1 MKIPARMPTKHCA
14 SPVDAKGLRAVAHR
28 PQGSRWGIAAVC
40 SLALILTSSGC
51 ASTQYLTLRS
61 TRENALAGTLKLVSP
76 KGPQVRDRTAH
87 LLRRYGLSDQY
98 GKDPVGTIEALREKT
113 DAAAADERR
122 FAVAELAYIEG
133 KRAERDG
140 QIGKALDHY
149 AVTLISSYDY
159 LFSEEYNATRNPYDP
174 QFRGAC
180 DLYNEALEDTLRLL
194 CEEHQLR
201 PGQNYTIETGK
212 REFTIETQM
221 RGGWSPDEFD
231 HFEFVSDYQI
241 QTLNNRHKT
250 YGLGVPLIAVRKP
263 PAVSGGAEAYYPEG
277 LSFAVTAMIRGVRG
291 RYSGRSQS
299 DPLANNDD
307 ADADGDGV
315 RVGDLPAS
323 DVRGGLVRGGAGEL
337 GPQKRRNPR
346 CVLEF
351 FDPLRQNQ
359 IYLAGQWVP
368 LQTDLTTPLAYFLDT
383 PQFRQRNTPTAGLL
397 NPNKQQ
403 EAKGLFMLEP
413 YDPNRIPVVMVH
425 GLWSSPL
432 TWMDMFNDLRSFPEI
447 RERYQF
453 WFYLYPTGQP
463 FWISATQMRADL
475 VKARQTFDPRKDHP
489 AIDQMVLVGHSMG
502 GLVSRMQAIDSG
514 DEFWRIVSDKP
525 IDQLQG
531 EPEDVQKLVST
542 LKFKP
547 NASVARVITIA
558 TPHRGSDFANE
569 YTRWLGRQ
577 LIKLPNFAVN
587 TGKRLDKANPDFF
600 KDSEL
605 LTMNTSI
612 DSLAP
617 DSPIFPV
624 MLRAKASPR
633 VIFHNIVGIVDS
645 ESWLGSVAPASDGV
659 VAYPSAHMDDVKSE
673 LIVNADHTTI
683 HTQPESILEVRR
695 ILLEHIAEID
705 RKDRVAR
712 QGNRPQAVQPAANFS
727 TAEEAAKSPRY
738 RFEFGPAPEALPH
751 EVLSPEA
758 LPR

>member
-1 MKIPARMPTKHCA
+1 MKIPARMPTKHRVSPGDRRCDCA
-14 SPVDAKGLRAVAHR
+14 IADRPAEVRRGLL
-28 PQGSRWGIAAVC
+28 AAC
-40 SLALILTSSGC
+40 SLTLVLAISGC

-61 TRENALAGTLKLVSP
+61 TRENALAGTLKLVSRQ
-76 KGPQVRDRTAH
+76 GPQIRDRTAH

-98 GKDPVGTIEALREKT
+98 AKDPVGTIEALRTRT
-113 DAAAADERR
+113 DAADADERK

-133 KRAERDG
+133 KRAERER
-140 QIGKALDHY
+140 QIGQALDHY

-159 LFSEEYNATRNPYDP
+159 LFSEDYSATRNPYDP

-194 CEEHQLR
+194 CAEHQLR
-201 PGQNYTIETGK
+201 PGQNYTIQTGK
-212 REFTIETQM
+212 REFTIETKM
-221 RGGWSPDEFD
+221 RGSWSAEDFD

-263 PAVSGGAEAYYPEG
+263 PVDSSGVEAYYPEG
-277 LSFAVTAMIRGVRG
+277 VSFAVTAMIRGVRD
-291 RYSGRSQS
+291 RRSRQPQAAIASAHDDS
-299 DPLANNDD
+299 DAGYG
-307 ADADGDGV
+307 AF
-315 RVGDLPAS
+315 
-323 DVRGGLVRGGAGEL
+323 RGGAGEL
-337 GPQKRRNPR
+337 QAVEEGREHTPR

-359 IYLAGQWVP
+359 IYLANQWVP

-383 PQFRQRNTPTAGLL
+383 PQFRKRNTPTAGLL
-397 NPNKQQ
+397 DPNQQQ
-403 EAKGLFMLEP
+403 ETKGLFMLEP
-413 YDPNRIPVVMVH
+413 YDPERIPVVMVH

-475 VKARQTFDPRKDHP
+475 VKARQVFDPRAEH
-489 AIDQMVLVGHSMG
+489 ATVDQMVLVGHSMG
-502 GLVSRMQAIDSG
+502 GLVSRMQSIDSG
-514 DEFWRIVSDKP
+514 DEFWRIVSDQP
-525 IDQLQG
+525 IDQLRG

-542 LKFKP
+542 LKFRP
-547 NASVARVITIA
+547 NNSVARVITIA

-569 YTRWLGRQ
+569 YTRWLGRR
-577 LIKLPNFAVN
+577 LIKLPNFAVS
-587 TGKRLDKANPDFF
+587 TGNRLAKENPDFF

-605 LTMNTSI
+605 LTMNTAI

-624 MLRAKASPR
+624 MLRAKRSPR
-633 VIFHNIVGIVDS
+633 VVYHNIVGVVDS

-659 VAYPSAHMDDVKSE
+659 VAYPSAHMDDVESE

-683 HTQPESILEVRR
+683 HTEPESILEVRR

-705 RKDRVAR
+705 AQDRVAR
-712 QGNRPQAVQPAANFS
+712 EGVRSQAVQPAA
-727 TAEEAAKSPRY
+727 AIRREEATAKPPRY
-738 RFEFGPAPEALPH
+738 RFGLEPAQ
-751 EVLSPEA
+751 
-758 LPR
+758 